1 MGNGNKQGLSSDNRH
16 ENHSLLQLLLGAEL
30 AAVSALLLTAV
41 MSTRG
46 ETSVALTA
54 NHLLAVE
61 LLGESGKSRLNHSSS
76 HLEEHF
82 KGGLRRN
89 SVGTDGLGVLK
100 LLSGKDKALLVEVDV
115 LSLLDHLLDVLHG
128 LGGLNLKRDGVS
140 LQCHFQPSCSFR
152 KTPTVTVLKKSCML
166 VTKDS
171 RMSLYDEIH
180 PPP

>member
-1 MGNGNKQGLSSDNRH
+1 MTIDIAN
-16 ENHSLLQLLLGAEL
+16 NHLLQLLLGAEL

-46 ETSVALTA
+46 KTSVALTA
-54 NHLLAVE
+54 NHLLAVV
-61 LLGESGKSRLNHSSS
+61 LLGESGKSGLDHSSS

-82 KGGLRRN
+82 KGGLGRN
-89 SVGTDGLGVLK
+89 SVGTDGLSVLK

-166 VTKDS
+166 VTRDS
-171 RMSLYDEIH
+171 RMSLSDEIQAFWSKNQNH
-180 PPP
+180 R